1 MILIN
6 TNTTSQATQLAPN
19 TPDKVLE
26 LWCSESSNR
35 LSAIT
40 GQREIVNTGSRSLIP
55 ALHTL
60 EIMQGQSCAV
70 SALYSLLVLN

>member
-26 LWCSESSNR
+26 LW
-35 LSAIT
+35 
-40 GQREIVNTGSRSLIP
+40 
-55 ALHTL
+55 
-60 EIMQGQSCAV
+60 
-70 SALYSLLVLN
+70 LL